1 VDIVTLAEGDRV
13 PTDALLH
20 AAQDLEADESL
31 LTGESVPARKVAASD
46 NAPQG
51 VRPGRDGAPAVW
63 SGTLIVRGTGIAE
76 LFATGPRTEIG
87 RIGCSLAGLET
98 EPPRLQAQTR
108 HVVTLFALAGA
119 IVSIGVVIL
128 SGLFRGG
135 WLEALLAGI
144 AIGMPMLPEEFP
156 VVLTIFMAMGAWR
169 ISRARVLTR
178 RASAVD
184 PFGPMEKAFH
194 AFRSSLPPEI
204 LDQVRAR

>member
-1 VDIVTLAEGDRV
+1 M
-13 PTDALLH
+13 
-20 AAQDLEADESL
+20 
-31 LTGESVPARKVAASD
+31 
-46 NAPQG
+46 
-51 VRPGRDGAPAVW
+51 
-63 SGTLIVRGTGIAE
+63 
-76 LFATGPRTEIG
+76 
-87 RIGCSLAGLET
+87 
-98 EPPRLQAQTR
+98 
-108 HVVTLFALAGA
+108 LFALAGA

-128 SGLFRGG
+128 YGLFRGG

-194 AFRSSLPPEI
+194 AFRPSLPPEI